1 MRKLFFLL
9 TAFALVLS
17 CSSDET
23 STPVTPPPAP
33 IVKYTITLS
42 AGEGGTV
49 STTGGEYEAGQTV
62 SVTATPQGEYLFK
75 DWSDGNT
82 NATRTITASSNTN
95 LIANFE
101 KKKYPLTINIEGEGE
116 VIEEVVNAGRT
127 TDYDSGVTV
136 KLTAI
141 PADDGW
147 EFSGW
152 TGGIES
158 KELVIEIEITEAKT
172 LEAKFMRYFN
182 YNKTSYELDDPGFW
196 VDYFSILGY
205 PDSRAENVQLYTGS
219 YPLYQ
224 IAVGMPEVFADFNF
238 DGYIDIMFAPSVM
251 TQPPGGYGD
260 EPLWFYKNE
269 GDNQTF
275 SLSDELN
282 IGNHIGT
289 YNASSGLLGDFNGDG
304 KPDVVYSEGGKD
316 VYLGAG
322 TTPTMLLSK
331 EDGFEMKDVSN
342 TSMMYGQAASGDIDN
357 DGDLDVIMGG
367 LGALTVFINDGLAN
381 FTEYIQYADE
391 NYGYNTDNSIIELLE
406 PVSSGGG
413 MLNIDLF
420 DVNQDGYLD
429 LIGGWEAA
437 GRQLA
442 IYYGNGQNF
451 TKDRIKILPYSEDWK
466 NLMNINFYDVDNDGD
481 IEIIVGR
488 SDFYV
493 TNGWYMELLKLD
505 DNGDY
510 YIVEDGFDNT
520 SATQIEFFL
529 NTNVR
534 DVDNNGYVDVFCR
547 DKGQGGNGEFRFEW
561 NGSKFEKRF

>member
-1 MRKLFFLL
+1 MKKLFFLL
-9 TAFALVLS
+9 TAIALVLS

-33 IVKYTITLS
+33 IAKYTITLS

-62 SVTATPQGEYLFK
+62 SVTATPQGEYVFI

-82 NATRTITASSNTN
+82 NATRTITIGSNST
-95 LIANFE
+95 LTANFE
-101 KKKYPLTINIEGEGE
+101 KRKYPLTINIKGEGE
-116 VIEEVVNAGRT
+116 VLEEIVDAGRT
-127 TDYDSGVTV
+127 TDYDSGTTV
-136 KLTAI
+136 KLTAQ
-141 PADDGW
+141 PEYEW
-147 EFSGW
+147 VFVGW
-152 TGGIES
+152 TGDIES
-158 KELVIEIEITEAKT
+158 TDLVVEIDVTELKSV
-172 LEAKFMRYFN
+172 EAKFIRYFN

-196 VDYFSILGY
+196 IDYFSLLDY
-205 PDSRAENVQLYTGS
+205 PDSRDEIIELYTGR

-238 DGYIDIMFAPSVM
+238 DGYIDIMFAPSVL

-275 SLSDELN
+275 SFSDELN
-282 IGNHIGT
+282 IVNHLGT
-289 YNASSGLLGDFNGDG
+289 YNASAGLLGDFNGDG

-316 VYLGAG
+316 VHLGAG
-322 TTPTMLLSK
+322 TTPTILLSN
-331 EDGFEMKDVSN
+331 EDGFEMKDISN
-342 TSMMYGQAASGDIDN
+342 ISMMYGQAASGDIDN

-367 LGALTVFINDGLAN
+367 LGALTVFINDGKAN
-381 FTEYIQYADE
+381 FTEYIQYADDI
-391 NYGYNTDNSIIELLE
+391 YGYNTDNSIIELLE

-437 GRQLA
+437 DRQLA
-442 IYYGNGQNF
+442 IYFGNGQNF
-451 TKDRIKILPYSEDWK
+451 TKDRMKILPYSEDWV
-466 NLMNINFYDVDNDGD
+466 NLMNVNFYDVDNDGD

-488 SDFYV
+488 SDLYV

-510 YIVEDGFDNT
+510 YIVEDGFDNS

-534 DVDNNGYVDVFCR
+534 DIDNNGYVDVFCR
-547 DKGQGGNGEFRFEW
+547 DRGQGGNGEFRFEW
-561 NGSKFEKRF
+561 NGTKFEKRF

>member
-17 CSSDET
+17 CSSDEI

-49 STTGGEYEAGQTV
+49 STTGGEFESGQTV
-62 SVTATPQGEYLFK
+62 SVTATPQGEYVFTG
-75 DWSDGNT
+75 WSDGNT
-82 NATRTITASSNTN
+82 NATRTITVSSNSSLT
-95 LIANFE
+95 ANFE
-101 KKKYPLTINIEGEGE
+101 KRKYPLTINIKGEGE
-116 VIEEVVNAGRT
+116 VLEEIVNAGRT
-127 TDYDSGVTV
+127 TDYDSGTTV
-136 KLTAI
+136 KLTAQ
-141 PADDGW
+141 PEYEW
-147 EFSGW
+147 VFVGW
-152 TGGIES
+152 TGDIES
-158 KELVIEIEITEAKT
+158 TDLVVEIDVTELKSV
-172 LEAKFMRYFN
+172 EAKFIRYFN

-196 VDYFSILGY
+196 IDYFSLLDY
-205 PDSRAENVQLYTGS
+205 PDSRDEIIELYTGR

-238 DGYIDIMFAPSVM
+238 DGYIDIMFAPSVV

-275 SLSDELN
+275 SFSDELN
-282 IGNHIGT
+282 IVNHLGT
-289 YNASSGLLGDFNGDG
+289 YNASAGLLGDFNGDG

-316 VYLGAG
+316 VHLGAG
-322 TTPTMLLSK
+322 TTPTILLSN
-331 EDGFEMKDVSN
+331 EDGFEMKDISN
-342 TSMMYGQAASGDIDN
+342 ISMMYGQAASGDIDN

-367 LGALTVFINDGLAN
+367 LGALTVFINDGKAN
-381 FTEYIQYADE
+381 FTEYIQYADDS
-391 NYGYNTDNSIIELLE
+391 YGYNTDNSIIELLE

-437 GRQLA
+437 DRQLA
-442 IYYGNGQNF
+442 IYFGNGQNF
-451 TKDRIKILPYSEDWK
+451 TKDRMKILPYSEDWV
-466 NLMNINFYDVDNDGD
+466 NLMNVNFYDVDNDGD

-488 SDFYV
+488 SDLYV

-510 YIVEDGFDNT
+510 YIVEDGFDNS

-534 DVDNNGYVDVFCR
+534 DIDNNGYVDVFCR
-547 DKGQGGNGEFRFEW
+547 DRGQGGNGEFRFEW
-561 NGSKFEKRF
+561 NGTKFEKRF